1 LFFDQNVTNVHNLI
15 FKKGLTA
22 RAECGI
28 LCKGFCFTGGES
40 MFEKNLSLSFLLD
53 QYGSVLGE
61 RHRMMLE
68 LYYNQDLSLAEIAAE
83 VGISRQGVRDSIKK
97 AEEELRFLEQN
108 LHLHEKAMAVAKA
121 GETLLAMPLSNEAR
135 TAVQA
140 LLTAAGVTL
149 PQ

>member
-1 LFFDQNVTNVHNLI
+1 
-15 FKKGLTA
+15 
-22 RAECGI
+22 
-28 LCKGFCFTGGES
+28 

-61 RHRMMLE
+61 RQRLMLD

-108 LHLHEKAMAVAKA
+108 LHLHERTMAIEAA
-121 GETLLAMPLSNEAR
+121 AQRLLAGAASSETQN
-135 TAVQA
+135 AVRQ
-140 LLTAAGVTL
+140 LLEAAGITL
-149 PQ
+149 AQ